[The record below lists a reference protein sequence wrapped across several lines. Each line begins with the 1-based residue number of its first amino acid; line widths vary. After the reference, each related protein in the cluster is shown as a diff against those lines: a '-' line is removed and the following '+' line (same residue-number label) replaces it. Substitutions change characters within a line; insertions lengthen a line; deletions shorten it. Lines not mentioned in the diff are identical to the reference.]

1 MSTASPPRRWLR
13 PIYFVLGIVFLGIG
27 IVGAFVPL
35 IPSTGPLLLSAYL
48 LARSSNRV
56 HSWLMNHPRWGRFI
70 SDFYEGRGIPL
81 RTKVVAVSAML
92 LSFGYTIG
100 WVLPHP
106 IARGIVGAIAIW
118 AIWYVLHQPTS
129 KPSPES

>member
-1 MSTASPPRRWLR
+1 MTTAPVTRRWLR

-48 LARSSNRV
+48 LARSSKRV

-70 SDFYEGRGIPL
+70 SDFYQGRGIPL
-81 RTKVVAVSAML
+81 RTKVVAIIAMA

-106 IARGIVGAIAIW
+106 IARAIVGAIAIW
-118 AIWYVLHQPTS
+118 AIWYVLRQPTS
-129 KPSPES
+129 KPQDS